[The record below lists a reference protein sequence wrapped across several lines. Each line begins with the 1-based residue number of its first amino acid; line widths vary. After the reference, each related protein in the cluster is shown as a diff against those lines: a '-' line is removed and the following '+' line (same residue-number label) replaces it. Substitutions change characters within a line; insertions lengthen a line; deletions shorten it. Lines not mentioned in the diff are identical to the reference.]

1 MGVTIAFL
9 FAAACFIGGI
19 FLWIKFYNSED
30 AERYTRQRMQGP
42 FAPIPHS
49 EDVEDIAANKARAAE
64 KSVDFSDVTES
75 LKQRGKI

>member
-9 FAAACFIGGI
+9 FTAACFIGGI
-19 FLWIKFYNSED
+19 FLWFKFYNSED

-49 EDVEDIAANKARAAE
+49 ENAENVAAYQARAAE
-64 KSVDFSDVTES
+64 KSVDFADVAES
-75 LKQRGKI
+75 LKQRDKI